1 MYSQFMRKHYRPALA
16 NVRVLVTKF
25 AHLEQR
31 DSKEEDK
38 RKFKFKKA

>member
-1 MYSQFMRKHYRPALA
+1 MWSQFMRKHCRPALA
-16 NVRVLVTKF
+16 NVHVLVTKF
-25 AHLEQR
+25 GHLDQL